1 MYSPSNAHENGIETL
16 LDICDQLDIF
26 HRNMA
31 ENVDLDPQEALKE
44 KRQLTSQLQATLND
58 PPLEIRTTL
67 SDPAVE
73 MNLEERDIR
82 LLAVLFHQ
90 RLVTDE
96 GYLTGRNLLW
106 VLQEGPADLL
116 SESKRLSPDG
126 KLMTNGLIT
135 TSLVDGVSECDVLNQ
150 AFRLADDPFLQLCA
164 GEPIVATAPR
174 RVQPK
179 SHGAYSDSEEYLSD
193 LEKLSQ
199 LAQQRSIVFFDE
211 GAWHETVFRPGCSAA
226 ESRRRVREK
235 QQQVSD
241 RLKASSESE
250 RFPMRLIAKEF
261 SLTDD
266 EILVLST
273 LLFQECLRGVGSV
286 PAIDLLRLVSSTPS
300 ELVHSRRLLGPN
312 SQLVS
317 KGLVHVQPEV
327 DGKPS
332 TGPTE
337 IANWVVAR
345 ILTPRPVSAQ
355 PIRGDDRI
363 AFHEFLD
370 GINCSSEFF
379 ERLG

>member
-1 MYSPSNAHENGIETL
+1 MNSPSNAHENGIETL
-16 LDICDQLDIF
+16 LDICDQLDIL

-31 ENVDLDPQEALKE
+31 ETADLDPQEALKE
-44 KRQLTSQLQATLND
+44 KRQLTNQLRAALNN

-67 SDPAVE
+67 SEPALE

-90 RLVTDE
+90 RLVADE

-106 VLQEGPADLL
+106 VLQETPADLL

-126 KLMTNGLIT
+126 KLLTSGLIAA
-135 TSLVDGVSECDVLNQ
+135 SLVDDASECDILNQ
-150 AFRLADDPFLQLCA
+150 IFRLADDAFLRLCA
-164 GEPIVATAPR
+164 GEAIVPTASR
-174 RVQPK
+174 RPQSK
-179 SHGAYSDSEEYLSD
+179 SHEAYSDSEEYLSD

-211 GAWHETVFRPGCSAA
+211 GVWHETVFRPGYSAA

-235 QQQVSD
+235 QQQVSAK
-241 RLKASSESE
+241 LKASNESE

-266 EILVLST
+266 EILILST

-286 PAIDLLRLVSSTPS
+286 AAIDLLRLVSSTSS
-300 ELVHSRRLLGPN
+300 ELVHSRRLLSPN

-317 KGLVHVQPEV
+317 QGLVHVQPEI

-345 ILTPRPVSAQ
+345 ILTPRPASAQ

-363 AFHEFLD
+363 AFHEFLE